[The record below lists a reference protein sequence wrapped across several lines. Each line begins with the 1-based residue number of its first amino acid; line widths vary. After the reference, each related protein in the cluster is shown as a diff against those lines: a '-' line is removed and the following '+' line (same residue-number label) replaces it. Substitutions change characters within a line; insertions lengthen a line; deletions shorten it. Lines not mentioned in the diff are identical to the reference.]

1 MRAFMAVEVNTKL
14 VDTIM
19 EVQKVLAEAN
29 AQIKF
34 VEPENL
40 HFTFKFL
47 GDITPRKGRI
57 NIKHGRK

>member
-14 VDTIM
+14 VDAII
-19 EVQKVLAEAN
+19 EVQKILAEAN

-40 HFTFKFL
+40 HFTFKY
-47 GDITPRKGRI
+47 PRRYNTTKGR
-57 NIKHGRK
+57 NNN

>member
-34 VEPENL
+34 VEP
-40 HFTFKFL
+40 
-47 GDITPRKGRI
+47 
-57 NIKHGRK
+57 